1 LQLLNP
7 TLANGDRHVKKISL
21 HGFGLFS
28 DVEGRQEVAAGE
40 VIFKPGDYAD
50 KMYLIIKG
58 ELRLTRGENEIDVM
72 EAGELVGEMGMVEN
86 RPRNG
91 TLTAV
96 TDSVLLPIDR
106 LQFAALVRQH
116 PGFATRVMA
125 IISARLSRR
134 TESEVMRQSFQR
146 ELSIGRKMQRSLL
159 PQKMPQI
166 PGWDFAAYYDTAWQ
180 VGGDFYDF
188 IPLDEEDSGPSQIW
202 MVIAD
207 VTGKGVPAALYM
219 AVARTLIRAETGK
232 GKSPGQVLHR
242 VNELILS
249 DNRSPLFLSVLLAM
263 LDVQTGAITYASA
276 GHNPPLCYRRST
288 GEVEELPVHGYL
300 LGAFAGVF
308 FSEEHAFLEPGDTLI
323 LYTDGVSEARDEQG
337 SFFGIERLKSAVAA
351 AGECP
356 VEQMVQA
363 LVTAVSEFTG
373 AIPQA
378 DDMTIVAV
386 QRAQAWT
393 NLGDNAY

>member
-1 LQLLNP
+1 M
-7 TLANGDRHVKKISL
+7 KKISL

-146 ELSIGRKMQRSLL
+146 ELAIGRKMQRSLL

-166 PGWDFAAYYDTAWQ
+166 PGWHFAAHYDTAWQ

-188 IPLDEEDSGPSQIW
+188 ISLEEDSGPSQMC

-232 GKSPGQVLHR
+232 GQSPGKVLYR

-249 DNRSPLFLSVLLAM
+249 DNRSPLFMSVLLAM
-263 LDVQTGAITYASA
+263 LDVQTGALAYASA
-276 GHNPPLCYRRST
+276 GHNPPLCYRRAT

-300 LGAFAGVF
+300 LGAFAGVY
-308 FSEEHAFLEPGDTLI
+308 FSEEHAFMEPGDTLI
-323 LYTDGVSEARDEQG
+323 LYTDGVSEARDAQG
-337 SFFGIERLKSAVAA
+337 SFFGIGRLKSAVAG
-351 AGECP
+351 AGDCP
-356 VEQMVQA
+356 VDQMVQG

-373 AIPQA
+373 AMPQA

-386 QRAQAWT
+386 QRAA
-393 NLGDNAY
+393 ASAKIPS

>member
-1 LQLLNP
+1 M
-7 TLANGDRHVKKISL
+7 RRVKKISL

-28 DVEGRQEVAAGE
+28 NVEGRQEFAAGE
-40 VIFKPGDYAD
+40 IIFQPGDYAD
-50 KMYLIIKG
+50 KMYLIIEG

-86 RPRNG
+86 RSRNG

-125 IISARLSRR
+125 VISARLTRR
-134 TESEVMRQSFQR
+134 TESEVQRQSFQQ
-146 ELSIGRKMQRSLL
+146 ELAIGRKMQRSML

-166 PGWDFAAYYDTAWQ
+166 PGWRFAAYYDTAWQ

-188 IPLDEEDSGPSQIW
+188 ITLDDDFHGPFQNC

-219 AVARTLIRAETGK
+219 AVARTLIRAETRK
-232 GKSPGQVLHR
+232 ERSPAEILRR

-249 DNRSPLFLSVLLAM
+249 DNRSPLFLSVLHVM
-263 LDVQTGAITYASA
+263 LDVQTGELVYASA
-276 GHNPPLCYRRST
+276 GHNSPLCFRCESS
-288 GEVEELPVHGYL
+288 EVEELPAHGYL
-300 LGAFAGVF
+300 LGAFAGAPY
-308 FSEEHAFLEPGDTLI
+308 SDEYALLASGDSLI
-323 LYTDGVSEARDEQG
+323 LYTDGVSEARDGQG
-337 SFFGIERLKSAVAA
+337 RFFGIERLKSAVAA
-351 AGECP
+351 SGYEP
-356 VEQMVQA
+356 VEEMIQA
-363 LVTAVSEFTG
+363 IVAAVSEFTG
-373 AIPQA
+373 SMPQA

-386 QRAQAWT
+386 QRAAC
-393 NLGDNAY
+393 DSE

>member
-1 LQLLNP
+1 L
-7 TLANGDRHVKKISL
+7 VKKISL

-28 DVEGRQEVAAGE
+28 NVEGRQEVAAGE
-40 VIFKPGDYAD
+40 VIFQPGDYSD
-50 KMYLIIKG
+50 RMYLIIDG

-134 TESEVMRQSFQR
+134 TESEVQRQSFQR
-146 ELSIGRKMQRSLL
+146 ELAIGRKMQRSML

-166 PGWDFAAYYDTAWQ
+166 PGWYFAAHYDTAWQ

-188 IPLDEEDSGPSQIW
+188 ITLDEQGNGPHQIC

-232 GKSPGQVLHR
+232 GQSPAQVLHR

-249 DNRSPLFLSVLLAM
+249 DNRSPLFLSVLLVM
-263 LDVQTGAITYASA
+263 LDLYTGELTYASA
-276 GHNPPLCYRRST
+276 GHNPPLCFRRES

-300 LGAFAGVF
+300 LGAFAGVSF
-308 FSEEHAFLEPGDTLI
+308 REGHARLDPGDSLI
-323 LYTDGVSEARDEQG
+323 LYTDGVSEARNVEG
-337 SFFGIERLKSAVAA
+337 SFFGIDRLKTAVAA
-351 AGECP
+351 AGDCL
-356 VEQMVQA
+356 VEQLVQA

-373 AIPQA
+373 SMPQA

-386 QRAQAWT
+386 QRAA
-393 NLGDNAY
+393 